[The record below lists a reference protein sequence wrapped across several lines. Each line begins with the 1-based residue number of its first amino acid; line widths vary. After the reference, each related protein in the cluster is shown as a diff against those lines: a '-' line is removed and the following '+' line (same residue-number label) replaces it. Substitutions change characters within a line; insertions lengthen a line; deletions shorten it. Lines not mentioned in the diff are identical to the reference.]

1 MYKGVYSNSNGN
13 IEGTKTSFR
22 DETLIQLIS
31 SIRELASSFC
41 SNSEEVR
48 KEVTSMSGTSE
59 PRQKIFFF
67 TFAWAFENLD
77 IFGQTLNLDQK
88 ILKL

>member
-48 KEVTSMSGTSE
+48 KEVMRRRLNQE
-59 PRQKIFFF
+59 VNQRQ
-67 TFAWAFENLD
+67 ANQ
-77 IFGQTLNLDQK
+77 GS
-88 ILKL
+88 KLINKRERSQNCIDKQ